1 MNKSV
6 FFLMVSFLF
15 LIPLS
20 SHAYIGPGM
29 GGGVIAITLGFIGA
43 IFLAIKPASIKSVP
57 VPQNGSKRRVP
68 EGQARFTIARAS
80 LGSRLIGLKNGRF
93 GAVRFAFHEYA
104 SIGLRN
110 THITIGSNREGH
122 ANEAKLSK
130 LEVTACSLWSPSTNI
145 IPMLVFTVGSDT
157 KSVLLPIFR

>member
-43 IFLAIKPASIKSVP
+43 IFLAIFGILYYPIK
-57 VPQNGSKRRVP
+57 
-68 EGQARFTIARAS
+68 
-80 LGSRLIGLKNGRF
+80 RLIKKGRNKKK
-93 GAVRFAFHEYA
+93 GTQK
-104 SIGLRN
+104 S
-110 THITIGSNREGH
+110 TDGS
-122 ANEAKLSK
+122 
-130 LEVTACSLWSPSTNI
+130 
-145 IPMLVFTVGSDT
+145 
-157 KSVLLPIFR
+157 